1 MVERGGVFRDELINS
16 QRSQLISKGT
26 PPVIKSINSVKED
39 TPAVPVPDSGDITAR
54 DALTEILRT
63 GAQKMLKAAI
73 EQEVSDYVNDR
84 TDIIDELGRR
94 LVVRNGSLPERE
106 ILTGVGPVAVSQPRV
121 RDKRHPV
128 DREIFTPGILPRYLR
143 KTKSIEEL
151 IPWLYLKGISTNDF
165 PEALQSLLGTDAKGL
180 SASTVT
186 RLKAVWEDE
195 YAEWSKRSLV
205 GKRYVYMWADGIHS
219 NIRFNDNEGH
229 TKDEN
234 RQCLLVLMGATAD
247 GTKELIAV
255 VDGRRESEL
264 SWKEV
269 LLSLQAR
276 GLIYAPELAIGDG
289 ALGFWK
295 ALGQVHPGTRVQRC
309 TVHKTANVLNKLPK
323 SIQPQAKRMLHDIW
337 RAATKDDA
345 KNAMDLFEKTF
356 DAKYE
361 GAVKCLVKD
370 RDVLLTFFDFPAE
383 NWCHIRT
390 TNPIESTFATIR
402 LRHRKTKGC
411 GSAKAS
417 LAMMFKLAQSA
428 SKGWKKLRGHHHIPD
443 IIRGAKFIDGVN
455 EQQLKEE
462 ATKPSQIRT
471 IQTEIVV

>member
-1 MVERGGVFRDELINS
+1 MVHSNKTLSRDATS
-16 QRSQLISKGT
+16 
-26 PPVIKSINSVKED
+26 
-39 TPAVPVPDSGDITAR
+39 SGDIQAAQGAS
-54 DALTEILRT
+54 DVLTDILRA

-73 EQEVSDYVNDR
+73 DQEVSDYINER
-84 TDIIDELGRR
+84 TDIVDENGHR

-106 ILTGVGPVAVSQPRV
+106 ILTGVGPIAVSQPRV
-121 RDKRHPV
+121 RDKRSPAN
-128 DREIFTPGILPRYLR
+128 RELLTAGILPKYLR

-165 PEALQSLLGTDAKGL
+165 PEALQSLLGMDAKGL

-195 YAEWSKRSLV
+195 YAEWSKRSLA
-205 GKRYVYMWADGIHS
+205 GKRYVYMWADGIYS
-219 NIRFNDNEGH
+219 NVRFNDNEGR

-247 GTKELIAV
+247 GTKELVAV
-255 VDGRRESEL
+255 VDGHRESEL

-269 LLSLQAR
+269 LLSLKAR
-276 GLIYAPELAIGDG
+276 GLMYAPELAIGDG

-295 ALGQVHPGTRVQRC
+295 ALEQVFPGTRIQRC
-309 TVHKTANVLNKLPK
+309 TVHKTANVLNSLPK

-337 RAATKDDA
+337 KASTKDA
-345 KNAMDLFEKTF
+345 AEQAFDLFVRTF
-356 DAKYE
+356 EAKYE
-361 GAVKCLVKD
+361 KSVKCLKKD

-402 LRHRKTKGC
+402 LRHRTTKGN

-417 LAMMFKLAQSA
+417 LTMMFKLAQSA
-428 SKGWKKLRGHHHIPD
+428 SKGWRKLRGHQHIPD
-443 IIRGAKFIDGVN
+443 LLRGVRFIDGVN
-455 EQQLKEE
+455 EHHLKEE
-462 ATKPSQIRT
+462 NSRPSQTRT
-471 IQTEIVV
+471 IQTEIVA

>member
-1 MVERGGVFRDELINS
+1 MVQN
-16 QRSQLISKGT
+16 
-26 PPVIKSINSVKED
+26 INSVIED
-39 TPAVPVPDSGDITAR
+39 TAATSNCGDLTAG
-54 DALTEILRT
+54 DALTEILRA

-73 EQEVSDYVNDR
+73 EKEVVDYVNDR
-84 TDIIDELGRR
+84 TDITDELGRR

-121 RDKRHPV
+121 RDKRSPA
-128 DREIFTPGILPRYLR
+128 DREFFTPSILPKYLR

-165 PEALQSLLGTDAKGL
+165 PEALQSLLGADAKGL

-186 RLKAVWEDE
+186 RLKSVWEDE
-195 YAEWSKRSLV
+195 YSGWSKRSMA

-219 NIRFNDNEGH
+219 NVRFNNNQGR

-255 VDGRRESEL
+255 VDGHRESEL

-269 LLSLQAR
+269 LLSLKAR
-276 GLIYAPELAIGDG
+276 GLMHAPELAIGDG

-295 ALGQVHPGTRVQRC
+295 ALKQVFPGTRVQRC

-337 RAATKDDA
+337 KASTKVDA
-345 KNAMDLFEKTF
+345 EKAFDLFENTF
-356 DAKYE
+356 VAKYE
-361 GAVKCLVKD
+361 KAVKCLTKD
-370 RDVLLTFFDFPAE
+370 RDALLTFFDFPAE

-402 LRHRKTKGC
+402 LRHRRTKGN
-411 GSAKAS
+411 GSVKAS
-417 LAMMFKLAQSA
+417 LTMMFKLAQSA
-428 SKGWKKLRGHHHIPD
+428 SKGWRKLRGHHHIPELL
-443 IIRGAKFIDGVN
+443 RGIKFIDGVN
-455 EQQLKEE
+455 ENHLKEE
-462 ATKPSQIRT
+462 DVKQSQNRSIPT
-471 IQTEIVV
+471 DIAV